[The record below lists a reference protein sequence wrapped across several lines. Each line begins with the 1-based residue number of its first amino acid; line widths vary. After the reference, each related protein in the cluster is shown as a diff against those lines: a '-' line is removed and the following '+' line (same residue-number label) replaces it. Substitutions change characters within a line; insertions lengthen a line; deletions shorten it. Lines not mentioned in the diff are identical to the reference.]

1 MSLCLK
7 HRLSER
13 WDKMAIQLKAARVN
27 ANLTQQQVAEILGVS
42 KQTIVNY
49 ELYRTIPDIE
59 MSKKLA
65 KLYNLSVDDIIFF
78 KE

>member
-1 MSLCLK
+1 
-7 HRLSER
+7 
-13 WDKMAIQLKAARVN
+13 MAIQLKAARVN